1 MPAKEMFVTLVHDQT
16 DHEYET
22 LIERRRGLR
31 ISQHRPVK
39 IFDTAA
45 DRYIAGRTTD
55 VSSSGLQIQVPA
67 WAPVLEGNTLA
78 VHIGS
83 GADSPLVQRRSMIP
97 ARVVWVGPRN
107 MSGRSF
113 VTIGIEFLASVSA
126 HRAAA

>member
-1 MPAKEMFVTLVHDQT
+1 MFVTLVHDQT

-31 ISQHRPVK
+31 VSQHRPVK
-39 IFDTAA
+39 IFDTTA

-55 VSSSGLQIQVPA
+55 VSSSGLQIQVPV
-67 WAPVLEGNTLA
+67 WAPVMEGNTLA

-83 GADSPLVQRRSMIP
+83 GAGSPLVQRRSMIP
-97 ARVVWVGPRN
+97 ARVVWVGPRD

-113 VTIGIEFLASVSA
+113 VTVGIEFLASVSA
-126 HRAAA
+126 HLAAA